1 MNFILQKRPWKDL
14 TPGQRMFGLNEPPE
28 MQLENMWEVVDRYSG
43 EKLTEPLPDFAEF
56 SGSDKMYP
64 SMMKPEVKARWELKN
79 REWEQAKERYHRIKR
94 TCHACFIHE
103 NQDLS
108 LARNLAGTA
117 YGKEVLAELQRE
129 RRGYGRQDAYS
140 REPIVAEYSD
150 RPQTGTGAVLHD
162 EFARDR
168 VELDPAEAVCTTPF
182 TVPGTETPFSLLATA
197 RNETGRIAEKLLA
210 LAPKDHHLQ
219 YEYDA
224 GGRLS
229 KVWKDDRV
237 IEHYQYGKHGERLMS
252 ETFHSGIRRF
262 VYGEGLRL
270 VRAGEVKYS
279 YDPKGRLTMKQD
291 RGQVTRYEYDHN
303 NQLVQVH
310 LPDGR
315 RINYIVDPNGM
326 RTAKQVDGRTVETY
340 LWKDRATLLAVSDEQ
355 GRLKEFAYD
364 GEGDP
369 IAMRWNGEVYHLA
382 SDQVGTVYMVAN
394 AKGNEVKRIIYD
406 SFGNTMVDTSERIN
420 LSLGFAA
427 GLYDRDT
434 GLIHFGYREYDPATG
449 RFTCPDPLGYAGGD
463 VDVYGYCA
471 DDPVNFVDR
480 VGLKKRSEEGEKDI
494 ETEDHENKAPNESTN
509 DSITGMNI
517 LKERQA
523 LKEKNDKQDKDAYP
537 IKEVHVYHE
546 NGTMEVHSDEG
557 PRDTYKFSSGK
568 PGETDQTK
576 KDVGPTPSGEYEFDP
591 KESSEVE
598 GLRYSIRNT
607 IFGDWGHGRVPL
619 HPSNGTET
627 HGRDGFYIHG
637 GDTKGSKGCIDI
649 GNKDRDFF
657 RNVRK
662 TKNKVKVRVH

>member
-1 MNFILQKRPWKDL
+1 MNFILQKKPWRNL
-14 TPGQRMFGLNEPPE
+14 TPVQRMYGLNEPPE
-28 MQLENMWEVVDRYSG
+28 VQLENLWEVIDRCTD
-43 EKLTEPLPDFAEF
+43 EKLTEPQPDFAEF
-56 SGSDKMYP
+56 SGSDRMYP

-79 REWEQAKERYHRIKR
+79 REWEQAKNRYNRIKR
-94 TCHACFIHE
+94 TCHARFIRD

-117 YGKEVLAELQRE
+117 YGKEVLAELERE
-129 RRGYGRQDAYS
+129 RCACGRQDLYPCRPDVSSYS
-140 REPIVAEYSD
+140 NKPYTESEPEIRFSNRQAIGQPTRNPYTADNDLFSHHG

-162 EFARDR
+162 EFARDG

-182 TVPGTETPFSLLATA
+182 SVLGTETPFSLLATA
-197 RNETGRIAEKLLA
+197 RDETGRIAQKLLA

-219 YEYDA
+219 YAYDA

-291 RGQVTRYEYDHN
+291 RGQVTRYKYDHN

-315 RINYIVDPNGM
+315 RINYIVDPNAM
-326 RTAKQVDGRTVETY
+326 RTAKQLDGKTVETY
-340 LWKDRATLLAVSDEQ
+340 LWKDRTTLLAVSDEQ

-480 VGLKKRSEEGEKDI
+480 VGLKKRSEINHDSNISTKHKPQRSVVESQTVELNQSRSEERRRKDKYPENENQTANSGSNYTLYEKHESSHKPEEQQGKSKYRAKQINETGQDKSGYKYKDKAEQLKEALKPKLENWGKVHNTWPGI
-494 ETEDHENKAPNESTN
+494 ET
-509 DSITGMNI
+509 IYM
-517 LKERQA
+517 
-523 LKEKNDKQDKDAYP
+523 YP
-537 IKEVHVYHE
+537 IQKY
-546 NGTMEVHSDEG
+546 
-557 PRDTYKFSSGK
+557 
-568 PGETDQTK
+568 
-576 KDVGPTPSGEYEFDP
+576 GEYRR
-591 KESSEVE
+591 K
-598 GLRYSIRNT
+598 
-607 IFGDWGHGRVPL
+607 
-619 HPSNGTET
+619 
-627 HGRDGFYIHG
+627 
-637 GDTKGSKGCIDI
+637 SK
-649 GNKDRDFF
+649 K
-657 RNVRK
+657 
-662 TKNKVKVRVH
+662 